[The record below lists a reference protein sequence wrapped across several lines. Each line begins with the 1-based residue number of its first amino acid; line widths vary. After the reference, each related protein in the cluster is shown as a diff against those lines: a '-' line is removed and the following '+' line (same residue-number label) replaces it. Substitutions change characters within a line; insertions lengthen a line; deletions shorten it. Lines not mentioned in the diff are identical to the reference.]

1 MTLHKLHIVESP
13 ALTVRA
19 FLRLQKSEMRTI
31 NTHYINT
38 YHVGR
43 ASAATPDARIT
54 TKILNTPVG
63 QYSSIC
69 YVTFYCCGHYD
80 ILLRSAPTSH
90 CREPE
95 SNN

>member
-13 ALTVRA
+13 DLTVRA

-43 ASAATPDARIT
+43 ASAATPDA
-54 TKILNTPVG
+54 KIMKN
-63 QYSSIC
+63 
-69 YVTFYCCGHYD
+69 
-80 ILLRSAPTSH
+80 LRSAMNAQHFHYDSP
-90 CREPE
+90 PLWAL
-95 SNN
+95 

>member
-43 ASAATPDARIT
+43 ASAATPGA
-54 TKILNTPVG
+54 KIMKN
-63 QYSSIC
+63 
-69 YVTFYCCGHYD
+69 
-80 ILLRSAPTSH
+80 LRSAMSAQHFHYDSP
-90 CREPE
+90 PLWAL
-95 SNN
+95 